1 MIDRLRILKSCYNN
15 SKGICDPVRF
25 AARQQ
30 SLLECIAETLIEEL
44 EEKYKAFKEGDKQID
59 HD

>member
-44 EEKYKAFKEGDKQID
+44 EEKYKMHEDGQKFIE
-59 HD
+59 